1 MVGPGPP
8 GQQTENPW
16 ADLGLPR
23 GATKLEVKNAYMKL
37 VQQYHPDKHMN
48 SSHDE
53 RQRAEQYFKMVQHA
67 YSLLTSKDSMHLNHT
82 RQPAQWAQAAA
93 DEAMQKTAFTNRQI
107 GLWVAG
113 ICFLSAGFVTCWTAV
128 RRNYDDAASHDK
140 QNIKVRERYCRQAK
154 QWERNMSGEQLRG
167 FMDERRAYH
176 VQRGIVEGARGFVVG
191 SGLAACFIGVF
202 KCIQLSGA
210 AKHVF
215 KYPLV
220 SFHLAPPAALFYI
233 TSVGIYGFY
242 DRGFAT
248 VSPRGRYIDR

>member
-1 MVGPGPP
+1 MILVSEFVGGEVTARLFVMVGPP

-128 RRNYDDAASHDK
+128 RRNYDDTASHDK
-140 QNIKVRERYCRQAK
+140 KNIKVRERYCRQAK
-154 QWERNMSGEQLRG
+154 QWEHRYCRKAKQWERMSL
-167 FMDERRAYH
+167 
-176 VQRGIVEGARGFVVG
+176 
-191 SGLAACFIGVF
+191 
-202 KCIQLSGA
+202 LSM
-210 AKHVF
+210 
-215 KYPLV
+215 L
-220 SFHLAPPAALFYI
+220 
-233 TSVGIYGFY
+233 SVCS
-242 DRGFAT
+242 A
-248 VSPRGRYIDR
+248 